1 METVYVLV
9 QKLVG
14 FPDDVVVGVFKSE
27 QAALS
32 YSDTIISKLEEDQAA
47 MITHTVVRTTLH

>member
-9 QKLVG
+9 QKFVG

-27 QAALS
+27 QAALN
-32 YSDTIISKLEEDQAA
+32 YGEIITSKLDEDEAA
-47 MITHTVVRTTLH
+47 MITQTVVRTVLH